1 MTAPHTDISI
11 RGNDPGA
18 RHRRARASAV
28 GLGVALVA
36 TAGIYAATHGF
47 DRTAPDARLTP
58 PSSRYVVPSERAARE
73 LDNTIRALYGP
84 RPRHEPAP
92 RRGR

>member
-11 RGNDPGA
+11 GGNDSGA
-18 RHRRARASAV
+18 RHRRARTSAV
-28 GLGVALVA
+28 GLGVALVV
-36 TAGIYAATHGF
+36 TAGVYATTHGS

-58 PSSRYVVPSERAARE
+58 ASSQYVMPSERAVRE
-73 LDNTIRALYGP
+73 LDHTIRALYGP